1 MIVGI
6 LRLELGIYDSFSL
19 KDKRRA
25 IKSVKD
31 KISHRY
37 NVSVAEVAMLDSMRH
52 GVLGVAMVSND
63 HNYVQGALD
72 QIVDYVRT
80 MHQAD
85 LEDYSIEFA

>member
-1 MIVGI
+1 MTIGV
-6 LRLELGIYDSFSL
+6 LQLEIEVIDAMSL

-31 KISHRY
+31 KIAHRY
-37 NVSVAEVAMLDSMRH
+37 NVSVAEVGSLDSLRH

-63 HNYVQGALD
+63 HAYVQGALD
-72 QIVDYVRT
+72 QIVDYVRS

-85 LEDYSIEFA
+85 LERYSIEYA

>member
-1 MIVGI
+1 MHVGI
-6 LRLELGIYDSFSL
+6 LRLQLGIYGAMSL

-31 KISHRY
+31 KIAHRY
-37 NVSVAEVAMLDSMRH
+37 NVSVAEVEMLDVLRH

-63 HNYVQGALD
+63 HAYVQGALD
-72 QIVDYVRT
+72 QIVDYVRS

-85 LEDYSIEFA
+85 LEDYSVEFV

>member
-1 MIVGI
+1 MVVGV

-25 IKSVKD
+25 VKSVKD
-31 KISHRY
+31 KIAHRY
-37 NVSVAEVAMLDSMRH
+37 NVSVAEVDALDSMRH

-63 HNYVQGALD
+63 YAYVQGALD
-72 QIVDYVRT
+72 QIVDFVRS

-85 LEDYSIEFA
+85 LEDYSIEFV